1 MYLLGILIICLTVVF
16 CVVYLTQWT
25 TYMSRKQLPH
35 FTVGNLVPKQ
45 DAPAEKTAPIG
56 FIEPTTVAEQPEEKL
71 SDKEKAEA
79 VLKDTASTIS
89 ALLRGEVDFDEL
101 NGN

>member
-1 MYLLGILIICLTVVF
+1 MYLIGIIIVCLTVVF
-16 CVVYLTQWT
+16 CVVYLTQWAT
-25 TYMSRKQLPH
+25 RMSQNQLPH
-35 FTVGNLVPKQ
+35 FTIGSLATKAETPV
-45 DAPAEKTAPIG
+45 EKTNPIG
-56 FIEPTTVAEQPEEKL
+56 FVEEQSEDKL

-101 NGN
+101 NRN